1 MGYRPKCPVGR
12 RSRAGRRRWRRRI
25 DGLTNELRRKLVELG
40 GEDETQTAA
49 LERTLDDLAAFAGYA
64 LPLIDDLDS
73 LPGEAR
79 WGEWLDRLGTLATRT
94 QPDRVL
100 AIPSEL
106 APMAPVGPVEL
117 SEVLNVIRGLLL
129 ETAVPPPAQRYGKV
143 FVRPIDAARGLSFD
157 AVFVPDLAEKMF
169 PRKIVE
175 EPILLDGVRA
185 RIEGDLA
192 TNQTRLER

>member
-1 MGYRPKCPVGR
+1 
-12 RSRAGRRRWRRRI
+12 
-25 DGLTNELRRKLVELG
+25 
-40 GEDETQTAA
+40 
-49 LERTLDDLAAFAGYA
+49 
-64 LPLIDDLDS
+64 
-73 LPGEAR
+73 
-79 WGEWLDRLGTLATRT
+79 
-94 QPDRVL
+94 VL
-100 AIPSEL
+100 AILSEL
-106 APMAPVGPVEL
+106 APMAPVGPLEL
-117 SEVLNVIRGLLL
+117 SEVLNVLRGLLL
-129 ETAVPPPAQRYGKV
+129 ETAVPPPVQRYGKV